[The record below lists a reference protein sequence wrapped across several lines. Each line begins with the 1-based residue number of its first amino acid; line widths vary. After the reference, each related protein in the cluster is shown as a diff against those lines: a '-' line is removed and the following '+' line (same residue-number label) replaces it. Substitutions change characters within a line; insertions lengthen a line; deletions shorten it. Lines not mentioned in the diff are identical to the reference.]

1 MDKEILKNKI
11 DKIVTDYKSKNNYR
25 EDLKEFEHNSVESEE
40 DLILYVTERFTKL
53 LWTAWENTK
62 YKEYVLLND
71 VYETMW
77 GTENLKGEKGLLKL
91 INILEKV
98 LDPFEIRMA
107 RAKKTKLKNW
117 F

>member
-11 DKIVTDYKSKNNYR
+11 DN
-25 EDLKEFEHNSVESEE
+25 EE
-40 DLILYVTERFTKL
+40 DLIPYVTERFVKL

-71 VYETMW
+71 VYEATW
-77 GTENLKGEKGLLKL
+77 GTENLKREKGLLKL

>member
-11 DKIVTDYKSKNNYR
+11 DKIVTDYKSKNNYG
-25 EDLKEFEHNSVESEE
+25 EDLKEFEHNSIESEE
-40 DLILYVTERFTKL
+40 DLIPYVTERFVKL

-71 VYETMW
+71 VYEATW

-98 LDPFEIRMA
+98 LDPAEIRTVRLM
-107 RAKKTKLKNW
+107 KSKIKNW